1 MYRIKKEKVKE
12 FKAMRKDGI
21 TNRSIAEKCGLTEN
35 YISEILNGRE
45 IIKTPAFCF
54 VKSINN
60 ELEIEDF
67 FEII

>member
-1 MYRIKKEKVKE
+1 MYRIKKEKVEE
-12 FKAMRKDGI
+12 FKKLRKEGI
-21 TNRSIAEKCGLTEN
+21 TNRSVAKKCGLTES

-45 IIKTPAFCF
+45 IRKTPAFCF

-60 ELEIEDF
+60 DLEIADF